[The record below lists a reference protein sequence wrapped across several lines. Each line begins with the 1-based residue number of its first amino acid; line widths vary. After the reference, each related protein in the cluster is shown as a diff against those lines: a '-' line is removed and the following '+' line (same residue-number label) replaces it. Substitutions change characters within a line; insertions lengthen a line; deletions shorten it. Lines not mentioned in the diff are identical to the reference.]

1 MQPKNNLTLATRL
14 ALGFAALIALLLAT
28 SAYSWWSLY
37 GLKQQVT
44 AITGEHLVR
53 LDQLA
58 DVKDNVNVV
67 ARAVRN
73 LVLADDP
80 AEKQAEAKRV
90 AEARARNTEVL
101 EALTVAARDAE
112 TQALLKGIS
121 DARGAFWSGM
131 ERTMALG
138 LENKDAEA
146 RALLNKDVRV
156 GQVAYFKAVDALAQ
170 AVQKA
175 AHGAAEHAQSNVATS
190 SLVLALAALVAV
202 VVGTLTAL
210 LTTRWITRQLG
221 GEPAEVVAAANAMAQ
236 GDLSVD
242 IRTRA
247 GDQASIMAAMLS
259 MRDRLSEV
267 VGQVRQSSDS
277 IATGSAQIATG
288 NADLSQRTEEQASN
302 LQQTAASMEQLTGTV
317 RTNAD
322 TAQQAN
328 RLAGDA
334 SSAASKGGEMV
345 GAVVATMNEIAAS
358 SKKIAD
364 IIGTIDGIAFQ
375 TNILALNAA
384 VEAARAGEQGRGFAV
399 VASEVRSLAQRS
411 ANAAKEIKTLIGASV
426 EKVEIGA
433 RQVNDAGASMDE
445 IVAQVGRVSQLISEI
460 SHATAEQTSGIGQVG
475 DAVSQLD
482 QVTQQNA
489 ALVEESAAAAES
501 LRLQAARLTEVVGV
515 FKLSQGLR

>member
-156 GQVAYFKAVDALAQ
+156 GQVARPLQPAARRRCWPARDCHGRPSCPLRCARLRAQ
-170 AVQKA
+170 PSRRPK
-175 AHGAAEHAQSNVATS
+175 HGLQPA
-190 SLVLALAALVAV
+190 
-202 VVGTLTAL
+202 G
-210 LTTRWITRQLG
+210 RWRQ
-221 GEPAEVVAAANAMAQ
+221 
-236 GDLSVD
+236 DL
-242 IRTRA
+242 RA
-247 GDQASIMAAMLS
+247 
-259 MRDRLSEV
+259 
-267 VGQVRQSSDS
+267 
-277 IATGSAQIATG
+277 
-288 NADLSQRTEEQASN
+288 
-302 LQQTAASMEQLTGTV
+302 LTGPP
-317 RTNAD
+317 RPPA
-322 TAQQAN
+322 
-328 RLAGDA
+328 
-334 SSAASKGGEMV
+334 
-345 GAVVATMNEIAAS
+345 
-358 SKKIAD
+358 
-364 IIGTIDGIAFQ
+364 
-375 TNILALNAA
+375 
-384 VEAARAGEQGRGFAV
+384 
-399 VASEVRSLAQRS
+399 
-411 ANAAKEIKTLIGASV
+411 
-426 EKVEIGA
+426 
-433 RQVNDAGASMDE
+433 
-445 IVAQVGRVSQLISEI
+445 
-460 SHATAEQTSGIGQVG
+460 
-475 DAVSQLD
+475 
-482 QVTQQNA
+482 
-489 ALVEESAAAAES
+489 
-501 LRLQAARLTEVVGV
+501 
-515 FKLSQGLR
+515 